1 MAYQSEAALEQQF
14 MEQLNKQEYSTV
26 DISDY
31 DALVENFKVQF
42 EAFNAPKLDTPIT
55 DKEWERIFNLMLG
68 KSVFQSAKILRDKFV
83 LEREDGTKVYLSFFD
98 QDHTKNIFQVTHQT
112 TVVGKYVNRYDVTI
126 LVNGLPLIQVELK
139 RRGIDIREAVNQVM
153 RYKKHSYNGLYHFI
167 QLFIV
172 SNGVW
177 KNVDREFLA
186 RRGIAYTHAYY
197 EGVAHTIL
205 PLAAKFTKEY
215 CRLTESC
222 EEIIAEWME
231 MARDAYA
238 HVTVKPGVRA
248 YLKQCRAEGRR
259 MAVVT
264 SSVPEHC
271 RTALT
276 HLDLMKY
283 FEGVTL
289 AHDLG
294 LEKKDPALWRA
305 AAEHYGVA
313 PEDCTV
319 FDDSLSACKGARA
332 AKMRVVGVY
341 DGFFAQ
347 DEAAMRGF
355 CDVYIRSFEELL
367 LPPRQALRP

>member
-1 MAYQSEAALEQQF
+1 
-14 MEQLNKQEYSTV
+14 
-26 DISDY
+26 
-31 DALVENFKVQF
+31 
-42 EAFNAPKLDTPIT
+42 
-55 DKEWERIFNLMLG
+55 MLL
-68 KSVFQSAKILRDKFV
+68 FDM
-83 LEREDGTKVYLSFFD
+83 DGT
-98 QDHTKNIFQVTHQT
+98 
-112 TVVGKYVNRYDVTI
+112 
-126 LVNGLPLIQVELK
+126 LI
-139 RRGIDIREAVNQVM
+139 D
-153 RYKKHSYNGLYHFI
+153 
-167 QLFIV
+167 

-186 RRGIAYTHAYY
+186 RRGMPYTHAYY

-271 RTALT
+271 RTALH
-276 HLDLMKY
+276 HLNLEKY
-283 FEGVTL
+283 FERIVF

-294 LEKKDPALWRA
+294 LEKKDPEIWRLA
-305 AAEHYGVA
+305 AREGGVR
-313 PEDCTV
+313 PEDCTI
-319 FDDSLSACKGARA
+319 FDDSLAACGGARA

-341 DGFFAQ
+341 DRFFSQ
-347 DEAAMRGF
+347 DEKEMRDF
-355 CDVYIRSFEELL
+355 CDVYIQSFEELL
-367 LPPRQALRP
+367 WMPEDQL

>member
-1 MAYQSEAALEQQF
+1 
-14 MEQLNKQEYSTV
+14 
-26 DISDY
+26 
-31 DALVENFKVQF
+31 
-42 EAFNAPKLDTPIT
+42 
-55 DKEWERIFNLMLG
+55 MLL
-68 KSVFQSAKILRDKFV
+68 FDM
-83 LEREDGTKVYLSFFD
+83 DGT
-98 QDHTKNIFQVTHQT
+98 
-112 TVVGKYVNRYDVTI
+112 
-126 LVNGLPLIQVELK
+126 LI
-139 RRGIDIREAVNQVM
+139 D
-153 RYKKHSYNGLYHFI
+153 
-167 QLFIV
+167 

-215 CRLTESC
+215 CHLTESC

-248 YLKQCRAEGRR
+248 YLKQCRAE
-259 MAVVT
+259 
-264 SSVPEHC
+264 
-271 RTALT
+271 
-276 HLDLMKY
+276 D
-283 FEGVTL
+283 
-289 AHDLG
+289 
-294 LEKKDPALWRA
+294 
-305 AAEHYGVA
+305 YGVA